1 MKHYLGI
8 DLGGTNIAVGITDE
22 NGSIDVKYSA
32 KTNAAQPFEGL
43 VRDIAETAKKA
54 VENAGLQL
62 SDISAVGLGTP
73 SCINPRTNLLVN
85 ANNLNWQN
93 VPLYDELKKYFDM
106 PVFIQ
111 NDAACAAL
119 GEAVCGAAAEYDNA
133 VMVTLGTGVG
143 SGIIMNKR
151 IFNGCDEMG
160 AEIGHTKLVYDG
172 LPCTCGQKGCFEA
185 YASATALINQAR
197 NAAESDP
204 QSIMNELCGGD
215 MSKMNAKIPFDAAKA
230 GDASAKTVIEKYIDY
245 LAAGLS
251 SAIALFRPQAIII
264 GGGVSAQGDYL
275 IKPLKKKLYDCTFSA
290 EQIDIPEIVTARL
303 GNDAG
308 IIGAAMLCRA

>member
-22 NGSIDVKYSA
+22 NGSITRKYSA

-54 VENAGLQL
+54 VEIAGLEL
-62 SDISAVGLGTP
+62 SDIAAVGLGTP

-93 VPLYDELKKYFDM
+93 VPLYDELKKYFEV

-119 GEAVCGAAAEYDNA
+119 GEAVCGAASEYENA

-151 IFNGCDEMG
+151 IFNGCDDMG

-197 NAAESDP
+197 NAANQNPESA
-204 QSIMNELCGGD
+204 MNEMCGGD

-230 GDASAKTVIEKYIDY
+230 GDITAKAVIEKYIDY

-264 GGGVSAQGDYL
+264 GGGVSAEGDYL
-275 IKPLKKKLYDCTFSA
+275 ISPLKKKLFDCTFSA

>member
-22 NGSIDVKYSA
+22 KGGITEKYSA

-54 VENAGLQL
+54 VENSGLQL
-62 SDISAVGLGTP
+62 SDIAAVGLGTP

-119 GEAVCGAAAEYDNA
+119 GEAVCGAAAEYENA

-151 IFNGCDEMG
+151 IFNGCDDMG
-160 AEIGHTKLVYDG
+160 AEIGHTKLVFDG
-172 LPCTCGQKGCFEA
+172 LPCTCGQKGCF
-185 YASATALINQAR
+185 
-197 NAAESDP
+197 
-204 QSIMNELCGGD
+204 
-215 MSKMNAKIPFDAAKA
+215 
-230 GDASAKTVIEKYIDY
+230 
-245 LAAGLS
+245 
-251 SAIALFRPQAIII
+251 
-264 GGGVSAQGDYL
+264 
-275 IKPLKKKLYDCTFSA
+275 
-290 EQIDIPEIVTARL
+290 
-303 GNDAG
+303 
-308 IIGAAMLCRA
+308 